1 LAGRRRVVTDLIK
14 GTKAYGEDVAYVF
27 YGINRDTL
35 DVEAVRYT
43 RDHDLSRLNRDGSI
57 TRHHV
62 DPRQIAETEVKMAYG
77 LTDVMM
83 VPISLATTTHAGIVR
98 LEVKAAS
105 MRSRREG
112 TTTGN
117 A

>member
-1 LAGRRRVVTDLIK
+1 MELIK

-27 YGINRDTL
+27 YGINRDTF
-35 DVEAVRYT
+35 DVEAVKYT

-62 DPRQIAETEVKMAYG
+62 NPRQIAENEVKLAYG

-83 VPISLATTTHAGIVR
+83 VPILLATNAHAGIVR
-98 LEVKAAS
+98 LEVKAAD
-105 MRSRREG
+105 MRNRRESEPE
-112 TTTGN
+112 GN